1 VTSILIRFP
10 DGTREFLYPS
20 RELNEGDHVWH
31 DGTRYR
37 ILSLVQNDGQPVT
50 AMVEPVTDEVGDLM
64 RSEEGALALA
74 PAE

>member
-1 VTSILIRFP
+1 VNSILIRFP

-20 RELNEGDHVWH
+20 RELKEGDHVWH

-50 AMVEPVTDEVGDLM
+50 AMVEPVTDELEDLM
-64 RSEEGALALA
+64 RSEEGALVLA
-74 PAE
+74 PAD